1 MKASAE
7 KNDRRRIFRFEYPIY
22 STGKK
27 AGRSEA
33 GNLALSKAAGE
44 YINFLDDDDI
54 FFADH
59 VETLVQAL
67 AQNRKYLAA
76 YAFGFET
83 PVVVESTS
91 PYKYHIKAYNK
102 RYTTAFDEVELCYH
116 NFIPIQCIMFSR
128 RLYEEFGGF
137 DSSLDYLE
145 DWDLWVRYAQR
156 TKYICSGKNN
166 YLCIEFL

>member
-1 MKASAE
+1 MIVEEFSDLNIRYYFHRKE
-7 KNDRRRIFRFEYPIY
+7 RPDRSRN
-22 STGKK
+22 G
-27 AGRSEA
+27 

-128 RLYEEFGGF
+128 RLYEEFGG
-137 DSSLDYLE
+137 L
-145 DWDLWVRYAQR
+145 
-156 TKYICSGKNN
+156 
-166 YLCIEFL
+166 